1 LFVAF
6 FFIDL
11 FKKNW
16 LLQIKREVSIMKMMR
31 HPNVVRLHEV
41 LASRE
46 KIYIVLEFVSGGELF
61 VDIVSQSS

>member
-1 LFVAF
+1 
-6 FFIDL
+6 
-11 FKKNW
+11 
-16 LLQIKREVSIMKMMR
+16 MKMMR